1 MATFDY
7 NRVNLGSARLITS
20 ITESS
25 TTINVGT
32 GDAETLP
39 AVPFYATI
47 MPSGGVPN
55 TLNSEIVKVT
65 ANNSGTLTVVRAQR
79 GTYAKEFPIGAV
91 LMNGTYVED
100 LLQGQAVGKSFF
112 SATLSGGVFSI
123 DDSRL
128 TNNPADGDSIRV
140 VFGSD
145 LTSGNCQL
153 SLNGGTAK
161 NVYAGGNLSSAGGTA
176 SSAMVKSGVIYELTY
191 YNGSWYILNL
201 NAGGSITDS
210 NINWGSMKRTP
221 LVFNFGSGAETG
233 TMMYSK
239 LANIKFASHRQ
250 GETCAFRVFLSDGQN
265 GRDNQEAYMDIIG
278 TLGWTGSDGGRAGWN
293 VSLDRLMVGTDVHF
307 DSLDV
312 KVVCNSNIDYD
323 IYVGTKKK
331 YVCFATSAWVPYNST
346 LDIITGANWS
356 ETPPSGNLCN
366 VGFSYNATS
375 IRYSTEERRTGDFW
389 TDGKPIYRKV
399 LSGTFTNTS
408 GQDLF
413 QTIWGN
419 SGVSDI
425 VKAYGTVDYGGGG
438 RVTVPF
444 AETDNSTTQYAYV
457 YKQQGGTNIVM
468 RFKRNDA
475 VTNRPYRI
483 VLEYT
488 KN

>member
-161 NVYAGGNLSSAGGTA
+161 NVYAGGNLKAGA
-176 SSAMVKSGVIYELTY
+176 SSTTNAMVKSGVVYELTY

-201 NAGGSITDS
+201 VADSSVSGDNIKWDNSVISSELGVIGTNIASNDDLDNYTTPGFYVCSTAGVAQTLANNPHTTTAFKLKVEYSTADVRIRQTILANSFSSDMYVRNYYNAGWSKWWKVDASDKYSS
-210 NINWGSMKRTP
+210 NEQ
-221 LVFNFGSGAETG
+221 L
-233 TMMYSK
+233 
-239 LANIKFASHRQ
+239 
-250 GETCAFRVFLSDGQN
+250 
-265 GRDNQEAYMDIIG
+265 IG
-278 TLGWTGSDGGRAGWN
+278 T
-293 VSLDRLMVGTDVHF
+293 
-307 DSLDV
+307 
-312 KVVCNSNIDYD
+312 
-323 IYVGTKKK
+323 
-331 YVCFATSAWVPYNST
+331 
-346 LDIITGANWS
+346 
-356 ETPPSGNLCN
+356 
-366 VGFSYNATS
+366 
-375 IRYSTEERRTGDFW
+375 W
-389 TDGKPIYRKV
+389 TDGKPLYKKSVFFGNLPNNAAKSVAHGITGLRYCEDIKAVATTADYATQLKLPWVSADRTNAV
-399 LSGTFTNTS
+399 SLAVVGNNITITTSSDRSGMTA
-408 GQDLF
+408 
-413 QTIWGN
+413 W
-419 SGVSDI
+419 
-425 VKAYGTVDYGGGG
+425 
-438 RVTVPF
+438 VT
-444 AETDNSTTQYAYV
+444 
-457 YKQQGGTNIVM
+457 
-468 RFKRNDA
+468 
-475 VTNRPYRI
+475 
-483 VLEYT
+483 LEYT
-488 KN
+488 KNADY